1 MAKGTFE
8 FLLLML
14 TDLFPCWGDFCPR
27 VSENDFKT
35 RTRLYFP
42 IMAMALKLVFC
53 LVELLLLKTKSLIKW
68 RNSSLFA
75 WLFII

>member
-14 TDLFPCWGDFCPR
+14 PDLFSCWGDFCPH

-42 IMAMALKLVFC
+42 IMAMTLKLVFC

-68 RNSSLFA
+68 QNSSLFVGS
-75 WLFII
+75 FII

>member
-14 TDLFPCWGDFCPR
+14 PDLFSCWGDFCPR

-35 RTRLYFP
+35 RTRLYFS
-42 IMAMALKLVFC
+42 IMAITLKLVFC
-53 LVELLLLKTKSLIKW
+53 LVELLLLKIKSLIKW
-68 RNSSLFA
+68 LNSSLFA
-75 WLFII
+75 GPFII

>member
-14 TDLFPCWGDFCPR
+14 PDLFSCYGDFCTR

-35 RTRLYFP
+35 RTRLYFS
-42 IMAMALKLVFC
+42 IMAMTLKLVFC
-53 LVELLLLKTKSLIKW
+53 LVKLLPLKIKSLIKW
-68 RNSSLFA
+68 RNFYLFA
-75 WLFII
+75 GSFII